1 MGRTP
6 ATRDYGG
13 LSASQR
19 QAERRTRL
27 LEAGREVWGGSG
39 AGDVTVRAVCARAGL
54 GPRYFY
60 EQFPDRDALLL
71 AVSDQFRDEVLALM
85 LQRGLGEPG
94 GIEATLKAA
103 LTALLDLIG
112 SDPSA
117 HRIFTDVLVGTGVLA
132 EDRRQTLDIVTN
144 LLLEYG
150 PALLDF
156 EPPSPAE
163 MRRGATF
170 IVGGITQLID
180 SWVHDPQESPSLM
193 ATACTELCL
202 GVIQPAASRGESS
215 ARSPSGDPTEIRER
229 TREWR
234 PSSSA

>member
-13 LSASQR
+13 VSASQR
-19 QAERRTRL
+19 QAERRARL

-39 AGDVTVRAVCARAGL
+39 AAEVTVRGVCARAGL

-71 AVSDQFRDEVLALM
+71 AVSDQFRDEVLGLM
-85 LQRGLGEPG
+85 LQRGLAEPG

-112 SDPSA
+112 SDPLA
-117 HRIFTDVLVGTGVLA
+117 HRIFTDILVGTGALS
-132 EDRRQTLDIVTN
+132 ERRRQTLDIVTS
-144 LLLEYG
+144 LLLEHG
-150 PALLDF
+150 PAMLEF

-180 SWVHDPQESPSLM
+180 SWVHDPQESPALL

-202 GVIQPAASRGESS
+202 GVIRPVASG
-215 ARSPSGDPTEIRER
+215 GRE
-229 TREWR
+229 
-234 PSSSA
+234 